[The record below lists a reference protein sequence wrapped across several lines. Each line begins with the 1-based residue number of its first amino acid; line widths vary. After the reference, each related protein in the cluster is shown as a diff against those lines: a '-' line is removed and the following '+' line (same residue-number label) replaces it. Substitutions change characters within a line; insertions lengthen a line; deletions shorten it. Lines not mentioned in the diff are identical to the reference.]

1 MHLCHLVLDAM
12 LQKIAAVPQRRRA
25 RSLLALEL
33 WLTAT
38 QSRAQLVSQ
47 PLVLSH
53 ARGPLQ
59 ATPLA
64 TLALR
69 GKQRYVEHLP
79 VPTEMPVAHVR
90 HRVYAKYG
98 QMWRRAL
105 YSGVRWT
112 FTEFQL
118 LGQVPFQSLDC
129 MI

>member
-1 MHLCHLVLDAM
+1 LLLCHLVLDAM
-12 LQKIAAVPQRRRA
+12 LQRIAAMPQRRRA
-25 RSLLALEL
+25 RTFVALEL

-38 QSRAQLVSQ
+38 QNRAQLVSQ
-47 PLVLSH
+47 PFVLCH
-53 ARGPLQ
+53 AREPLQ

-64 TLALR
+64 TLAVR
-69 GKQRYVEHLP
+69 GKQRYLEHLP
-79 VPTEMPVAHVR
+79 APTEMPVAHLR

-118 LGQVPFQSLDC
+118 LG
-129 MI
+129 